1 MKFAKEKMMDKS
13 LEELEKLM
21 NKTEKELK
29 KVIKENVKL
38 KDEFESLW
46 GLLDEMNES
55 DVKNWTHLLDKIES
69 DAILKNLMTTTKKAD
84 C

>member
-1 MKFAKEKMMDKS
+1 
-13 LEELEKLM
+13 
-21 NKTEKELK
+21 
-29 KVIKENVKL
+29 
-38 KDEFESLW
+38 
-46 GLLDEMNES
+46 MNES

>member
-1 MKFAKEKMMDKS
+1 MDKS

-38 KDEFESLW
+38 KDEVDSLW

>member
-1 MKFAKEKMMDKS
+1 MDKS

-38 KDEFESLW
+38 KDEVGSLW
-46 GLLDEMNES
+46 DLLDEMNES
-55 DVKNWTHLLDKIES
+55 DIKNWTHLLDKIES
-69 DAILKNLMTTTKKAD
+69 DTILKNLMTTTKKAD